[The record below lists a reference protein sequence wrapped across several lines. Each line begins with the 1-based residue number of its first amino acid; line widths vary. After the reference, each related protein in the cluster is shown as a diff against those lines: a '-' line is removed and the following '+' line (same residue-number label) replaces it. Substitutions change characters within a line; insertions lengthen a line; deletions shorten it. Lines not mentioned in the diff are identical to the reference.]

1 LTYVAFWARA
11 FALTLAVEAPIAVWL
26 LRDADRSRLR
36 RLGAVLAGNL
46 ATHPAVWFILPALG
60 LSHLPITA
68 VQETWAVVIEL
79 AVYRLVFPTLPWS
92 RALGVSA
99 LANGASFAVGLLLR
113 SRGLV

>member
-1 LTYVAFWARA
+1 LTYVALWARA
-11 FALTLAVEAPIAVWL
+11 FAVTLAVEAPIAVWL
-26 LRDADRSRLR
+26 LRDVDPSRLR
-36 RLGAVLAGNL
+36 RLGAALAGNL

-60 LSHLPITA
+60 LPHAPMTA
-68 VQETWAVVIEL
+68 IEETWAVVIEM
-79 AVYRLVFPTLPWS
+79 AVYALVFPSLRWS